1 MTVFMTNMK
10 SESAS
15 EVVGPERPR
24 RWSLQDKLQMVRE
37 SHEPGNS
44 VSMVARRH
52 EVNPNQRYQWR
63 KLHQAGALSAVCAG
77 EAVVPASELAKAL
90 QEIKALQ
97 RVLGK
102 KTLENEILKEAVGY
116 GRAKDGIARSP
127 LLPEDDR

>member
-15 EVVGPERPR
+15 EVVGPERRR

-37 SHEPGNS
+37 SYEPGNS

-52 EVNPNQRYQWR
+52 EVNPNQLFQWR
-63 KLHQAGALSAVCAG
+63 KLHQAGALSAVSAG

-102 KTLENEILKEAVGY
+102 KSLENEILKEAAEY
-116 GRAKDGIARSP
+116 GRAKNWIARAP